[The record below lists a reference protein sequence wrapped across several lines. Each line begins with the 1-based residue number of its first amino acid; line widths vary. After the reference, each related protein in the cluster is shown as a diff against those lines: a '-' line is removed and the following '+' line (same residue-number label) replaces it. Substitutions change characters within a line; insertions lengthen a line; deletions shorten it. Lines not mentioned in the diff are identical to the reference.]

1 MSDRS
6 SQIAQLLER
15 LEALVK
21 QQSTFENEVIFL
33 RNQVKALQSAQF
45 KEEIIEDQVAKVADP
60 IKETLTEAIP
70 QNIIEIFDS
79 YKQKQAEKSPI
90 EKIFAP
96 KQKSDLEKF
105 IGENLINKIG
115 IAILIIGVAIGV
127 NYSIEHDLISPTFRI
142 ILGYLLGAGLL
153 GFGYKLKEK
162 YSGFSAVLSSGAI
175 AIFYFISFAA
185 YDFYHLIPQ
194 SVTFI
199 LMLLFTV
206 YGVFTAIQYDLQIV
220 AHIGLV
226 GAYAVPFLIGD
237 KSGNP
242 FILFG
247 YIAIINCGILV
258 IAFKKYWKHLNYAS
272 FIVTWFIYAS
282 WQLDSYSDQSNFLA
296 TFGFLTLFFLLFY
309 AMLISYKLFK
319 FEKFTRADII
329 ILLANTFVYYYL
341 AYSIIDRNV
350 EANKFLGLFTICV
363 ALIHFLVANIV
374 KKQKE
379 ADQNL
384 YYLLV
389 GLFLT
394 FITITIPVQFH
405 AHWVTLFWIGECAIL
420 FWIGRTQKIKFYES
434 MSYPVLVISFLS
446 LLHVWNTG
454 YSSVNNFINSVQINP
469 IFNIYFLTTIIYIG
483 ALVFMN
489 YIKESYKRDSPLFE
503 PISLSE
509 IFDYFLPVIL
519 IITTFCIGM
528 LEISS
533 YWNQLSVQVNQTYSL
548 LNVDP
553 DTERSIKVFDD
564 FKSIWLF
571 FYSMIYFVLM
581 AFLNMRKMKNY
592 HLGWLNIAFSIA
604 TLLFFITF
612 GCLTLNEI
620 QDSNFLPTNA
630 LSLFN
635 SGFSSYL
642 RYLNFAAGFLLIF
655 SIHQYFKQ
663 TFIQPTILDLRLAFD
678 LVLHTYIFAIASF
691 QLKHIYF
698 EMTGNPSSG
707 NLSLSILWGIYSLVL
722 IILGISKKQKH
733 LRVMAIV
740 LFSITL
746 IKLFLYDTSRLETIQ
761 KTIVFVSL
769 GILLLIIS
777 FLYNKYKSFLL
788 EDTAPK

>member
-1 MSDRS
+1 MSDQPI
-6 SQIAQLLER
+6 QIAKLLEKIEELLKR
-15 LEALVK
+15 QE
-21 QQSTFENEVIFL
+21 SFEHEVIFL
-33 RNQVKALQSAQF
+33 RDQLKALQTSHISETA
-45 KEEIIEDQVAKVADP
+45 IADP
-60 IKETLTEAIP
+60 VTNVTEPVKPVAAETIP
-70 QNIIEIFDS
+70 QNIIEIFDA
-79 YKQKQAEKSPI
+79 YKQKQVEKTPI
-90 EKIFAP
+90 QKILPPTA
-96 KQKSDLEKF
+96 KSDLEKF

-127 NYSIEHDLISPTFRI
+127 NYSIEHNLISPIFRI
-142 ILGYLLGAGLL
+142 FLGYLLGAGLL
-153 GFGYKLKEK
+153 GFGYRLKEK

-185 YDFYHLIPQ
+185 YDYYHLIPQ
-194 SVTFI
+194 SVAFI

-258 IAFKKYWKHLNYAS
+258 IAFKKYWKQLNYSS
-272 FIVTWFIYAS
+272 FIVTWFIYTS
-282 WQLDSYSDQSNFLA
+282 WQIDSYSDQSNFLA

-309 AMLISYKLFK
+309 AMLISYKLFN
-319 FEKFTRADII
+319 FEKFTRADIV

-350 EANKFLGLFTICV
+350 ETNNFLGLFTVSV

-405 AHWVTLFWIGECAIL
+405 AHWVTLFWIGECAVL
-420 FWIGRTQKIKFYES
+420 FWIGRTQKVTFYES

-454 YSSVNNFINSVQINP
+454 YSSANNFNNSVLINP

-483 ALVFMN
+483 VLVLMN
-489 YIKESYKRDSPLFE
+489 YIKENYKRELPLFE
-503 PISLSE
+503 PKSISE

-519 IITTFCIGM
+519 LITTFCIGM

-533 YWNQLSVQVNQTYSL
+533 YWNQLSIQVNQTHSL

-553 DTERSIKVFDD
+553 STERSIIVFDD
-564 FKSIWLF
+564 FKSLWLF
-571 FYSMIYFVLM
+571 FYSMIYFVVM
-581 AFLNMRKMKNY
+581 AFLNLQKLKNY
-592 HLGWLNIAFSIA
+592 YLGWLNITFGIA
-604 TLLFFITF
+604 TLLLFITF

-620 QDSNFLPTNA
+620 QDSNLHPTRA

-642 RYLNFAAGFLLIF
+642 RYFSFAAGFLVIY
-655 SIHQYFKQ
+655 SIRQYFKE
-663 TFIQPTILDLRLAFD
+663 TFIQPTMLDLRLVFD
-678 LVLHTYIFAIASF
+678 LVLHTYIFALASV

-698 EMTGNPSSG
+698 VMIGNPSSG
-707 NLSLSILWGIYSLVL
+707 NLSLSILWGIYALVL
-722 IILGISKKQKH
+722 IILGISKRQKH
-733 LRVMAIV
+733 LRIMAIV

-746 IKLFLYDTSRLETIQ
+746 LKLFLYDTSRLETIQ

-788 EDTAPK
+788 EDTDPK